1 LQIPSSHEQQHTHS
15 LTASIA
21 PAVGNSKES
30 AAPAPYDFRQ
40 STDSAPIAPG
50 FWGRW
55 CGLDLAGCD
64 PSTITDTLL
73 IARYIEELCR
83 LLEFRRYGDPVIVRF
98 GDRPEIAGF
107 SFTQLIETSLV
118 SGHLVDASR
127 CAFIDIFSCA
137 PYSISLAEE
146 FTRTYFGPTKV
157 ICHTVDRLGTP
168 SDE

>member
-1 LQIPSSHEQQHTHS
+1 MRMNE
-15 LTASIA
+15 
-21 PAVGNSKES
+21 GN
-30 AAPAPYDFRQ
+30 AAQ
-40 STDSAPIAPG
+40 IAPG

-55 CGLDLAGCD
+55 CGLDLVGCN
-64 PSTITDTLL
+64 SSIITDSLL
-73 IARYIEELCR
+73 IAHYVEELCR

-98 GDRPEIAGF
+98 GDRPEIARF

-137 PYSISLAEE
+137 PYAIRTAEE
-146 FTRTYFGPTKV
+146 FTRTYFGSTKV

-168 SDE
+168 ADECCSGRYVDQEGR